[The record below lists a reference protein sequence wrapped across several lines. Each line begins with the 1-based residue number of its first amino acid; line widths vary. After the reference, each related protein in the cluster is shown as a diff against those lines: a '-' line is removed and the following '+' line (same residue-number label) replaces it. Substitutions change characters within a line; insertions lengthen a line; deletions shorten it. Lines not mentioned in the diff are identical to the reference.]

1 MENETNGHLY
11 TLRPDSVFKQNDNKR
26 TKLKDQVIQEISD
39 YKIMKEERQFFSY
52 IKIKP

>member
-39 YKIMKEERQFFSY
+39 SKLMREGRLFFSCK
-52 IKIKP
+52 KIKP